1 MPLFKYFL
9 TVGTVLTLGLFA
21 LSAYLEPVK
30 SVAGARVSV
39 APITSSLVYL
49 APAPQKSP

>member
-1 MPLFKYFL
+1 VPVFKYFL

-39 APITSSLVYL
+39 APTTTSLVYF
-49 APAPQKSP
+49 APAPNKPR